1 MIYVMSDLHGR
12 FDKYKMM
19 LTKLNLK
26 DTDALF
32 VLGDVIDKGDDGIKI
47 LKDMMYRA
55 NIYPILGEHEY
66 MAKKIL
72 PEISNAQS
80 VDDCVNL
87 VSDENKLLF
96 ASWVKSGGLATI
108 EKFLAL
114 SDEDRESIIDYLDE
128 FEPYEEIEAA
138 SRDFVLV
145 HAGIKDFDASK
156 ELDEYDES
164 DFVLEKADY
173 STAYFK
179 NKFLITGHTVTEDIP
194 GAKEQKVFSAK
205 KHLAIN
211 CSEDGNGKLAAVCL
225 DTMKV
230 YYV

>member
-12 FDKYKMM
+12 YDKYRSM

-32 VLGDVIDKGDDGIKI
+32 VLGDVIDKGNDGIKI

-72 PEISNAQS
+72 PEIVNAQS
-80 VDDCVNL
+80 VDNCASI

-96 ASWVKSGGLATI
+96 ASWIKSGGFATI

-114 SDEDRESIIDYLDE
+114 SDEDRESIIDYLEE

-138 SRDFVLV
+138 SRNFVLV
-145 HAGIKDFDASK
+145 HAGIKNFEDTK

-164 DFVLEKADY
+164 DFVFEKADY
-173 STAYFK
+173 SVPYFK
-179 NKFLITGHTVTEDIP
+179 NKFLITGHTVTQDIS

-211 CSEDGNGKLAAVCL
+211 CSEDEDGKLAAVCL